1 MIPESV
7 RIALL
12 FSALL
17 LFFAAKRLPRHI
29 IKLGQRLSMSGR
41 ADRGR

>member
-12 FSALL
+12 FSVLL
-17 LFFAAKRLPRHI
+17 LFFAAKRLPKHI
-29 IKLGQRLSMSGR
+29 IKLGQRLSITGR
-41 ADRGR
+41 ADRDR

>member
-12 FSALL
+12 FSVLL
-17 LFFAAKRLPRHI
+17 LYYAAKRLPKHI
-29 IKLGQRLSMSGR
+29 IKLGQRLSLAGR